1 MVGAERVVNAV
12 SLNSVLIHSARI
24 LGPAGAGILIATLG
38 VGTCFLVNALSFG
51 AMIVA
56 LRAMEPHELRP
67 AARGFRGAPAR
78 FAPRCAT
85 SCGPR
90 RSRSRWR

>member
-24 LGPAGAGILIATLG
+24 LGPAGAGLVIATLG
-38 VGTCFLVNALSFG
+38 VGPCFLINALSFV

-56 LRAMEPHELRP
+56 LGRWSRASSDPALRRPRGRGRRAGRPSLRP
-67 AARGFRGAPAR
+67 RDARPG
-78 FAPRCAT
+78 
-85 SCGPR
+85 
-90 RSRSRWR
+90 